1 MENYVQV
8 RPEHLNHYGYLFGGV
23 MLKWIDEIAWMAAA
37 MDFPG
42 YSLVTVTMDK
52 SVFKH
57 RVENG
62 SILLFTVL
70 PEKIGKTSVS
80 YNVTVAAD
88 APGARELVEVFST
101 NVKFVAIDTNGK
113 PVELPKKIELKSG
126 PFTG

>member
-113 PVELPKKIELKSG
+113 PVELPKSG